1 MSRTAFLTG
10 LPKVELHVH
19 LEGSITPQTAMRL
32 AERNRLALPG
42 GDADGLRDAYVFRSF
57 RDFLRLYI
65 SVSRCLMSVDD
76 LREVIVDLARRHAQM
91 GVRYAEVTFTPLTH
105 RARGISADVLWAGLA
120 QGRAEALRQHGVM
133 YRWVFDVVRS
143 MPQQAEAT
151 VDFGIGMDARDPGS
165 VAGIGVGGPEAD
177 HYPMEAIGRAFDR
190 ARAVGFASL
199 PHAGENAGAASIWT
213 AVRRL
218 GADRIGHGVRCLE
231 DPALVE
237 HLREH
242 AVALEVCPGSNVA
255 LGVAPSYAEHPL
267 PALLAE
273 GVPVSLGSDDPP
285 MFGTDL
291 LAEYERCIDA
301 YGWSDDTVRAV
312 VRAGIEHSFAPAS
325 LRAEML
331 DELSAPSSSPRP
343 SSARA

>member
-19 LEGSITPQTAMRL
+19 LEGSITPDTAMRL
-32 AERNRLALPG
+32 ARRNRIALPG
-42 GDADGLRDAYVFRSF
+42 GDAVGLRDAYVFRSF
-57 RDFLRLYI
+57 RDFLRLYVL
-65 SVSRCLMSVDD
+65 VSRCVVTVDD
-76 LREVIVDLARRHAQM
+76 LREAITDLARRHAQM

-105 RARGISADVLWAGLA
+105 RARGVSADVLWAGLA
-120 QGRAEALRQHGVM
+120 EGRAEAQREHGVA

-143 MPQQAEAT
+143 TPQQAEAT
-151 VDFGIGMDARDPGS
+151 VDFAIGMDARDPGS
-165 VAGIGVGGPEAD
+165 VAGVGVGGPEAD

-190 ARAVGFASL
+190 ARAMGFASL

-218 GADRIGHGVRCLE
+218 GADRIGHGVRALE

-242 AVALEVCPGSNVA
+242 EVALEVCPGSNVA
-255 LGVAPSYAEHPL
+255 LGVAPSYAQHPL
-267 PALLAE
+267 PTLMAQ

-291 LAEYERCIDA
+291 IAEYERCIDA
-301 YGWSDDTVRAV
+301 FGWDEATILAL
-312 VRAGIEHSFAPAS
+312 VRAGIEHSFAPPS
-325 LRAEML
+325 LRAEL
-331 DELSAPSSSPRP
+331 LAELSESSSSPQP
-343 SSARA
+343 SRARA